1 MKNWEV
7 IFETPEPLNPSNRYE
22 MPSTLLVKWTIPW
35 KLLGMARPFQLDNE
49 TWTFIDT
56 QAKVLWDTPH
66 RHWHRCFP
74 KIIIRPPKRHTY
86 TVSTNMSPKEDHSK
100 RSSSLRT
107 ITNNPFWKM
116 YIPSLESLE
125 LTNSPA
131 TKLWL
136 TIFLLGR
143 PIFGGHRMHA
153 AAPGCLVLV
162 LLVLMP
168 SWPQG
173 RYLWQVPWYQ
183 DPFAPGKRWPSDLVS
198 KAKSFSINLLVDGK
212 PGKPLSKLVQNYW
225 VMFFWISD
233 GLMKQFVGKVLT
245 LYLGR
250 CILFDE
256 LYFSTGWKR
265 STSYH
270 PASLYLNSVEF
281 QCGCFQE

>member
-1 MKNWEV
+1 MDHPLEIVGNGSPFPTWQWNMNLHWYPGK
-7 IFETPEPLNPSNRYE
+7 ILMRYATPAL
-22 MPSTLLVKWTIPW
+22 
-35 KLLGMARPFQLDNE
+35 AR
-49 TWTFIDT
+49 
-56 QAKVLWDTPH
+56 VLPQKSSSDPQKDIH
-66 RHWHRCFP
+66 
-74 KIIIRPPKRHTY
+74 I
-86 TVSTNMSPKEDHSK
+86 STNMSPKEDHSK

-198 KAKSFSINLLVDGK
+198 KAKSFNINLLVDGNRENPIK
-212 PGKPLSKLVQNYW
+212 IGPKCLGDVFLDQ
-225 VMFFWISD
+225 VM
-233 GLMKQFVGKVLT
+233 V
-245 LYLGR
+245 
-250 CILFDE
+250 
-256 LYFSTGWKR
+256 
-265 STSYH
+265 
-270 PASLYLNSVEF
+270 
-281 QCGCFQE
+281 